1 MNKYEEKTE
10 AKSLVESESSTNA
23 HGYLSTLQL
32 LVEYLTA
39 DLQKRQRSFRIGV
52 FSIFI
57 VVAFLSTLLSAVM
70 LSSVIYLKV
79 AEDQAGEGDIILT
92 PISAVS
98 FT

>member
-1 MNKYEEKTE
+1 MTKYEEPTEPKLLVKTE
-10 AKSLVESESSTNA
+10 PGSISHS
-23 HGYLSTLQL
+23 YLSTLSM

-79 AEDQAGEGDIILT
+79 AENTTGEADIILS
-92 PISAVS
+92 PISAVIL
-98 FT
+98 T

>member
-1 MNKYEEKTE
+1 MTKYEEPTDAKLLVKTE
-10 AKSLVESESSTNA
+10 PGSSS
-23 HGYLSTLQL
+23 HSYLSTLSM

-70 LSSVIYLKV
+70 MSGVIYLKV
-79 AEDQAGEGDIILT
+79 AENQAGEADIILS
-92 PISAVS
+92 PISAVI